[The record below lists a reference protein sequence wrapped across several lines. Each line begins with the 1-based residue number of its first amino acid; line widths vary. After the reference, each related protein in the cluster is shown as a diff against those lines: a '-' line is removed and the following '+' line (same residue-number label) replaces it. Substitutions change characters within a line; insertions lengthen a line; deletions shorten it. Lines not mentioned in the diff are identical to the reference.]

1 MNSSRPAPPIIVVAL
16 VMAALCVS
24 LDAYVIFG
32 EVGIPAAINKTM
44 CVLRPVGHF
53 ASLLFPDG
61 WSRLVSDYCE
71 SLPGE
76 PATSIIAL
84 TLKFSIV
91 GVALIL
97 TLAMYPLREK
107 PQSADQTQSAP
118 TQERY
123 TPDLVDWTL
132 TIAFS
137 CLPPALAWRWLIA
150 TARPNEYSSALLQK
164 AYEDIFL
171 LTAYVG
177 GIILWIVFCELVLLP
192 ILRHLFPGQ
201 AWMRV
206 K

>member
-1 MNSSRPAPPIIVVAL
+1 MNANKPPAPIIVVAL

-32 EVGIPAAINKTM
+32 EVGIPAAVNKTM
-44 CVLRPVGHF
+44 CVLRPLGHF

-61 WSRLVSDYCE
+61 WSRLVSEYCGT
-71 SLPGE
+71 LPSE
-76 PATSIIAL
+76 QATSIIAL

-107 PQSADQTQSAP
+107 PQSAP
-118 TQERY
+118 TEERY
-123 TPDLVDWTL
+123 TPTSGLVDWTL
-132 TIAFS
+132 TIALF

-150 TARPNEYSSALLQK
+150 TAQPNEYSSALLQK

-177 GIILWIVFCELVLLP
+177 GFILWIAFCELALLP
-192 ILRHLFPGQ
+192 ILRRLFPNQ